1 MLRFLYWAV
10 TKATGEKV
18 NFIDENFYDIGAEAI
33 FKNQTVVI
41 LDLAVEEDTSI
52 SCEELKMQMEDLRY
66 V

>member
-10 TKATGEKV
+10 IKATGEKV
-18 NFIDENFYDIGAEAI
+18 NFIDENLFDIGSEVI

-41 LDLAVEEDTSI
+41 ADLAVEDNI
-52 SCEELKMQMEDLRY
+52 SCEEIQMSMEDLRY